1 MALMVAGKPAY
12 GPTWM
17 RLRGS
22 AAPTD
27 EFPPPSSRNPSTPS
41 LQRRCLTRT
50 EHLREHDQHLFGVFP
65 DATWRRLID
74 DSGLELVD
82 VDVDDPDAD
91 EHVVFVG
98 RRPPRPRGRSRP
110 ASSAW
115 PGRTA

>member
-1 MALMVAGKPAY
+1 VPAAGKPAY
-12 GPTWM
+12 GATWM

-22 AAPTD
+22 VGPTD
-27 EFPPPSSRNPSTPS
+27 EFRPVVPQPVDPS

-50 EHLREHDQHLFGVFP
+50 EHLREHDHHLFGVFP

-98 RRPPRPRGRSRP
+98 RRPPAERQIKAG
-110 ASSAW
+110 
-115 PGRTA
+115 